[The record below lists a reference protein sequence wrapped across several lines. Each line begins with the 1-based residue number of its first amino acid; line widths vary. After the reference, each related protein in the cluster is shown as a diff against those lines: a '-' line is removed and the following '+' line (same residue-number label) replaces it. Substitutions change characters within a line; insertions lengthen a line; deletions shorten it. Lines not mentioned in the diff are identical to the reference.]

1 MRRLAI
7 QLIKFLPVIGICAI
21 GAIGI
26 LVAFGGASTWAQ
38 DSANELITV
47 KLEGTTKSDLAIT
60 ASKEIQ
66 ANLTSEFAKSQITNI
81 IGEKRY
87 AKNKMTIENK
97 IIRQSAKFIPFVNPG
112 PVTQQPDG
120 TWKMAVE
127 FRLSQSS
134 LRKMILDAGLL
145 NDSEGP
151 ASILPLVE
159 FTDKEKSTMT
169 HWWMGEEKDENHK
182 FLVQIAQGFH
192 EKLQTEFS
200 RQGFHMIKPQGTEM
214 SPLPEAYR
222 IEHPAA
228 AELTFIADYYQ
239 AAMVVKGDVSFHAS
253 KTLPGVALCS
263 VKLQVVQPATGR
275 VIAEV
280 SRHFETGVGTY
291 EATIRAKMNTESV
304 EIGKELSAQ
313 VLEAWQRGTLNTN
326 LIRMA
331 VRGRL
336 TPKQLTE
343 FKTDFAR
350 SVHEVKGLKERLFE
364 PGQVLF
370 EVDYA
375 GDVSQLGERLRSL
388 SLSGFQTHVAESTDK
403 TLALDVKA
411 N

>member
-1 MRRLAI
+1 MKQFATAI
-7 QLIKFLPVIGICAI
+7 IPLIFSLMGPLG
-21 GAIGI
+21 
-26 LVAFGGASTWAQ
+26 FAQ
-38 DSANELITV
+38 DSSELTTA
-47 KLEGTTKSDLAIT
+47 KMEGTARADLAIN

-66 ANLTSEFAKSQITNI
+66 STLTNEFVKNQIIDI

-87 AKNKMTIENK
+87 AKNKTVIENK

-112 PVTQQPDG
+112 PVAQLPDG
-120 TWKMAVE
+120 TWKMTVE

-151 ASILPLVE
+151 ASILPLVV
-159 FTDKEKSTMT
+159 FNDKEKSTMT

-182 FLVQIAQGFH
+182 FLVQVAQGFH
-192 EKLQTEFS
+192 EKLQTEFA

-222 IEHPAA
+222 VEHPAA
-228 AELTFIADYYQ
+228 VELTFIADYFQ
-239 AAMVVKGDVSFHAS
+239 AAMVIKGEVDLSQS
-253 KTLPGVALCS
+253 RTLPGTAICA

-280 SRHFETGVGTY
+280 SRQFETSSGTY
-291 EATIRAKMNTESV
+291 EAMIRAKMNSEST

-331 VRGRL
+331 IRGHL
-336 TPKQLTE
+336 TPRQLTE
-343 FKTDFAR
+343 FKTDFTR

-364 PGQVLF
+364 PGQVVF

-375 GDVSQLGERLRSL
+375 GDSTQLAERLRGL
-388 SLSGFQTHVAESTDK
+388 SIVGFQTHLAESADK